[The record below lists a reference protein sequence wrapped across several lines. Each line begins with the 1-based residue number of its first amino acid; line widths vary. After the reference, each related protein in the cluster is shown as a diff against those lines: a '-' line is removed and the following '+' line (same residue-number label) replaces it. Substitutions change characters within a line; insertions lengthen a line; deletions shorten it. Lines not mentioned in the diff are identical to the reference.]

1 MNIKNILS
9 ITSLT
14 FLLPTYIGYKS
25 SRINHK
31 IISYI
36 TLITTICAQLFWYN
50 AEKYSIAHKIDSYCV
65 RIALLMLVLI
75 IISNVR
81 NIKFIIFS
89 PLIMAIVC
97 IIYSDYFSTLLWC
110 SEKHIFAHAL
120 SHMLFTFIVM
130 IILSFN

>member
-1 MNIKNILS
+1 MKNSKLLS

-14 FLLPTYIGYKS
+14 FLLPTYIGNNS
-25 SRINHK
+25 SFISHK

-50 AEKYSIAHKIDSYCV
+50 AEKYSIAHKIDAYCV

-89 PLIMAIVC
+89 PLLMAIIC
-97 IIYSDYFSTLLWC
+97 ILYSDYFSTLLWC
-110 SEKHIFAHAL
+110 SEKHVFVHAL
-120 SHMLFTFIVM
+120 SHILFTFIVL